1 MNLHILQN
9 TKEKRDFAENRAW
22 GMKEMMKNQLLVE
35 NQMKNNKAKSQLRK
49 KQKKEIILAQL
60 MNHKNQI

>member
-9 TKEKRDFAENRAW
+9 TKEKRDFAENRAR